1 MLSIP
6 GSLFYFTEMAAN
18 AVGKQTA
25 EFKVI
30 GGGMMN
36 WCAISHKMLLKS
48 LLFLEDIGNRFLSH

>member
-6 GSLFYFTEMAAN
+6 GSLFYFREMAPN
-18 AVGKQTA
+18 AVGEQAA

-36 WCAISHKMLLKS
+36 WCAVQKGNNHALITNS
-48 LLFLEDIGNRFLSH
+48 LNFIV

>member
-1 MLSIP
+1 MLAIP

-30 GGGMMN
+30 GGGMIN

-48 LLFLEDIGNRFLSH
+48 SLFLEDIGRKSFS